1 MPVSNDTLAGA
12 GTGASSAD
20 IAAAN
25 PPGQIRA
32 RSGNLYV
39 ELAAD
44 RWDWGRKQLRSSCDV
59 LVRRYP
65 TLADSAGAE
74 GKSVEQ
80 FLMDAMFADLLP
92 ARLALSK
99 LTFPSGS
106 RSVNINVSVRLS
118 GDARPNW
125 PLPKGVSLVAKASWN
140 LSGTDRETQRAY
152 GNRNPSL
159 TVFSFHDGPAGDAR
173 DFEVALDVTCRQVA
187 RMGPGVRKE
196 RNVLT
201 EDLAAALP
209 AISAETAARLQDWSD
224 FLEWKRRLIQ
234 ANRTAV
240 RYDSR
245 QAGDDHRSVTFR
257 VIGDDEAALTQAIRR
272 LSQSDALAAFDVS
285 VSEDEW
291 QFQLPSE
298 GREPRGS
305 ELGNARRTRP
315 NIVTGASVAPTSPWS
330 NAAAAEVSIAFSD
343 DALARIERSDDPEAT
358 ARKALDRIPEAGFIV
373 QSAVQDMAQVNR
385 QDRALRDLSD
395 QGGFSPYLA
404 RYMFDA
410 NEARQPTQLSSVERW
425 HNPSLNEAQKLA
437 VQKVLA
443 APDLC
448 LIQGPPGTGKTT
460 VIAEAIAQVV
470 ARDETVLVASQTHT
484 AVDNALS
491 RLPLHPSI
499 RAVRLTRNEDRLSDE
514 GQEFL
519 NERALGR
526 YYRSLSTEIRQ
537 RREDAAA
544 EQRFAAQMRA
554 FRARSAQLLDALRTA
569 EAASAESTETY
580 RATLASYAK
589 QVQSLEKTGVRL
601 PALSL
606 TPEDNSSLVEL
617 DLWVDRLLTATPGLR
632 DVARAALE
640 DKPAVVVAHKS
651 PRRLEIEAQLDV
663 VLEKMKSD
671 STAVAEYQRL
681 QSELG
686 GLESEA
692 SGDTL
697 DTASLARLFPSSSL
711 VFEDPPKGFLAGG
724 KRAKRRNAASE
735 LLAAADSI
743 PRMTPPIYEARRERE
758 RALSAM
764 KGAEARLEQAL
775 GEAASHFIAPFAE
788 SLGIISEEPPST
800 ADSLA
805 QAQQEAEARLASRI
819 DRATTLA
826 DESAAWGDIQDEW
839 IADLS
844 DASVAERDWVAIG
857 DAWLAECNVVG
868 VTCNENPAT
877 LDEPGLTSFDLA
889 VVDEVSKATPLEL
902 LLPLMRAR
910 RSALVGD
917 HRQLPPMFR
926 ESQDAEGLPEQAD
939 EDVPAELALTPENL
953 KKYEK
958 FVTASLFRTHF
969 ERADESIKQR
979 LTVQHRMHPDIM
991 DSVNRFYEGQ
1001 LTSGIVEPDVA
1012 RAHGLT
1018 IRGRGDLP
1026 VIGPDQHMVWI
1037 DTTNDDRGA
1046 EWAEPKAG
1054 SGQER
1059 TNILEA
1065 RLIVRM
1071 LRDIDDAILS
1081 SSSRTVGP
1089 KEIGIVSMYQA
1100 QVRTIRSEINR
1111 ETKDRPFKAI
1121 KYELNTVVKYQG
1133 KEKPIILVSMVRNF
1147 GRSAPARRRSSRA
1160 NVARFEYINV
1170 AFSRAQEL
1178 LVVFGALDTFAPYPV
1193 ELPPMDANGTP
1204 SIVPVY
1210 REITEMVERKGAMKQ
1225 ASALGD
1231 LHAAA
1236 GQGRRQ

>member
-1 MPVSNDTLAGA
+1 MSSDVLPRTETDKPPAGQP
-12 GTGASSAD
+12 SA
-20 IAAAN
+20 IH
-25 PPGQIRA
+25 PSEQRV

-39 ELAAD
+39 ELPGD
-44 RWDWGRKQLRSSCDV
+44 RWDWARRQLRNSCDG

-65 TLADSAGAE
+65 SLADAARAE
-74 GKSVEQ
+74 SKSVEQ

-92 ARLALSK
+92 AHLALAK

-106 RSVNINVSVRLS
+106 RSVNINVSIRLS

-125 PLPKGVSLVAKASWN
+125 PLPKGISLVAKASWN
-140 LSGTDRETQRAY
+140 LSGTDRETQRSY
-152 GNRNPSL
+152 GNRNPTL
-159 TVFSFHDGPAGDAR
+159 TVFSFHDGPAGEAR

-187 RMGPGVRKE
+187 RMVAGVRKE
-196 RNVLT
+196 RIVLT

-209 AISAETAARLQDWSD
+209 AISSETAVRLQDWSA

-240 RYDSR
+240 RYESR
-245 QAGDDHRSVTFR
+245 HAGEDHRSVTFR
-257 VIGDDEAALTQAIRR
+257 LIGDNEEALSQAIRR

-305 ELGNARRTRP
+305 ELGSARRVRP
-315 NIVTGASVAPTSPWS
+315 RITAADSAVLDAPWDSAVTTDFTF
-330 NAAAAEVSIAFSD
+330 AFSD
-343 DALARIERSDDPEAT
+343 DALARIERSDDPEAA

-373 QSAVQDMAQVNR
+373 QSAVQDMSQVNR

-410 NEARQPTQLSSVERW
+410 AEARQPASLADVERW
-425 HNPSLNEAQKLA
+425 HNQTLNDAQKLA
-437 VQKVLA
+437 VQKVLS

-519 NERALGR
+519 NEKSLGR
-526 YYRSLSTEIRQ
+526 YYRALSAEIQQ
-537 RREDAAA
+537 RRDDAAH
-544 EQRFAAQMRA
+544 EQQFAAQLTS
-554 FRARSAQLLDALRTA
+554 FRAKSTQLLESLTAAEASHSAAVEGYDALVVTYADQVRALGATGVPVPSLGEAALDRLQLEELDQWLGRLRTA
-569 EAASAESTETY
+569 
-580 RATLASYAK
+580 
-589 QVQSLEKTGVRL
+589 V
-601 PALSL
+601 P
-606 TPEDNSSLVEL
+606 
-617 DLWVDRLLTATPGLR
+617 
-632 DVARAALE
+632 VAREYARSVVE
-640 DKPAVVVAHKS
+640 DKPGPSATPKS
-651 PRRLEIEAQLDV
+651 ERRRELEAQLAD
-663 VLEKMKSD
+663 VLEKMKVD
-671 STAVAEYQRL
+671 SAAVEDYQRL
-681 QSELG
+681 QAELE
-686 GLESEA
+686 GLTS
-692 SGDTL
+692 DTSTNAP
-697 DTASLARLFPSSSL
+697 DVRTLARFFPGATS
-711 VFEDPPKGFLAGG
+711 VFDEPPKGLLARF
-724 KRAKRRNAASE
+724 KRSARMSAARDLLESTSSLAAS
-735 LLAAADSI
+735 I
-743 PRMTPPIYEARRERE
+743 PPIDESRTAREQAHSASVDAQRRREL
-758 RALSAM
+758 ALS
-764 KGAEARLEQAL
+764 E
-775 GEAASHFIAPFAE
+775 AE
-788 SLGIISEEPPST
+788 SLLTSPVAQSLGIVVDKLPRT
-800 ADSLA
+800 ATALD
-805 QAQQEAEARLASRI
+805 QARQEGESRLSGKI
-819 DRATTLA
+819 ERATRLSA
-826 DESAAWGDIQDEW
+826 ESEAWGDIQDEW

-844 DASVAERDWVAIG
+844 DETVASRDWEAIG
-857 DAWLAECNVVG
+857 DVWLAECNVVG

-877 LDEPGLTSFDLA
+877 LDDPGLTSFDLA

-926 ESQDAEGLPEQAD
+926 EGQDAEGLPEDAD
-939 EDVPAELALTPENL
+939 DDVPAEVALTPDNL

-1001 LTSGIVEPDVA
+1001 LTSGIADPNAA

-1026 VIGPDQHMVWI
+1026 VISPEQHMVWI

-1046 EWAEPKAG
+1046 AWSEPRQG

-1071 LRDIDDAILS
+1071 LRDIDDALLS
-1081 SSSRTVGP
+1081 GSSRSGSP

-1100 QVRTIRSEINR
+1100 QVRTIRQEIHR
-1111 ETKDRPFKAI
+1111 ATKDRPFKAI

-1147 GRSAPARRRSSRA
+1147 GRGAPARRRSSRA

-1204 SIVPVY
+1204 SVIPVY

-1231 LHAAA
+1231 LPAAS
-1236 GQGRRQ
+1236 GQGLRA

>member
-1 MPVSNDTLAGA
+1 MPVSSDILAGTETVA
-12 GTGASSAD
+12 SPADLGTASH
-20 IAAAN
+20 
-25 PPGQIRA
+25 PRQVRA
-32 RSGNLYV
+32 RRGNLYV
-39 ELAAD
+39 ELAGD
-44 RWDWGRKQLRSSCDV
+44 RWDWGRRQLRSSCDV

-65 TLADSAGAE
+65 SLADFARTE

-80 FLMDAMFADLLP
+80 YLLDVLFADLLP
-92 ARLALSK
+92 ARLALAK

-125 PLPKGVSLVAKASWN
+125 PLPKSVSLVAKASWN

-187 RMGPGVRKE
+187 RMDPGVRKE

-201 EDLAAALP
+201 EDLATALP
-209 AISAETAARLQDWSD
+209 AISAETAARLQDWGD
-224 FLEWKRRLIQ
+224 FLEWKRRLIK

-240 RYDSR
+240 RFDSR

-305 ELGNARRTRP
+305 ELGNAKRTRP
-315 NIVTGASVAPTSPWS
+315 QVVTGASVAPASPWS
-330 NAAAAEVSIAFSD
+330 NPAAAEVSFAFSD
-343 DALARIERSDDPEAT
+343 DTLAKIERGDDPEAT

-410 NEARQPTQLSSVERW
+410 SEARQPGRLSSVDRW

-526 YYRSLSTEIRQ
+526 YYRSLSGEIRQ

-544 EQRFAAQMRA
+544 EQRFAAQISA
-554 FRARSAQLLDALRTA
+554 FRTRATQLLEALHTA
-569 EAASAESTETY
+569 EAASVEAATTY
-580 RATLASYAK
+580 RSLVARYAER
-589 QVQSLEKTGVRL
+589 VEALGKTGVRL
-601 PALSL
+601 PTVKLSQ
-606 TPEDNSSLVEL
+606 EDSSSL
-617 DLWVDRLLTATPGLR
+617 DDFDRWVDRLRSATPALR
-632 DVARAALE
+632 DLARAALE
-640 DKPAVVVAHKS
+640 DKPAVVVSQKS
-651 PRRLEIEAQLDV
+651 ARQLEIEAQLAV
-663 VLEKMKSD
+663 VLETMKVD
-671 STAVAEYQRL
+671 SSAVAEYQRL
-681 QSELG
+681 QTELG
-686 GLESEA
+686 SLDSETSIDA
-692 SGDTL
+692 L
-697 DTASLARLFPSSSL
+697 DAASLARLFPGSGA
-711 VFEDPPKGFLAGG
+711 VFEEPPRGLLARF
-724 KRAKRRNAASE
+724 KRSTRLNAARE
-735 LLAAADSI
+735 LHEAADAI
-743 PRMTPPIYEARRERE
+743 DRMIPPIYEARDERE
-758 RALSAM
+758 RASSARSA
-764 KGAEARLEQAL
+764 AESRLELARR
-775 GEAASHFIAPFAE
+775 EADSHFSAPFAE
-788 SLGIISEEPPST
+788 SLGIVVGERPST
-800 ADSLA
+800 AGALA
-805 QAQQEAEARLASRI
+805 QAQQEAETRIARRI
-819 DRATTLA
+819 DRAITLA
-826 DESAAWGDIQDEW
+826 DESAAWSDIQEEW

-844 DASVAERDWVAIG
+844 DSSVAERDWDAIG

-939 EDVPAELALTPENL
+939 EDVPAEVALTPENL
-953 KKYEK
+953 KRYEK

-1001 LTSGIVEPDVA
+1001 LTSGIAEPDVA

-1089 KEIGIVSMYQA
+1089 KDIGIVSMYQA

-1147 GRSAPARRRSSRA
+1147 GRSAPTRRRSSRA

-1178 LVVFGALDTFAPYPV
+1178 LVVFGALDTFAPYQV

-1204 SIVPVY
+1204 SVVPVY

-1231 LHAAA
+1231 LPAAPS
-1236 GQGRRQ
+1236 QGLHS